1 MITSFNC
8 KETEKIFNGTFSA
21 RLPNDIQRVARRKL
35 MQIDAAA
42 TLSFLRVPPN
52 NQLEWLTGNREGQ
65 LSIRINKQWR
75 ICFRWNDGNSSH
87 VEIVDYH

>member
-1 MITSFNC
+1 MITSFKC

-52 NQLEWLTGNREGQ
+52 NQLEWLAGDREGQ

-75 ICFRWNDGNSSH
+75 ICFRWDEGKASE

>member
-1 MITSFNC
+1 MIISFNC

-75 ICFRWNDGNSSH
+75 ICFRWDEGKASE

>member
-1 MITSFNC
+1 MITSFAC
-8 KETEKIFNGTFSA
+8 KETEKIFGGSFSSK
-21 RLPNDIQRVARRKL
+21 LPNDIQRTARRKL

-52 NQLEWLTGNREGQ
+52 NQLERLTGNRTGQ

-75 ICFRWNDGNSSH
+75 ICFHWNDGSASD